1 VGTTNRSAARL
12 RPPTTQLTPT
22 FGLVHNHCASRS
34 VRFRPYNT
42 ITDGNAVTRTG
53 IANILGIWDYL
64 KNSGLHPE
72 SKNMGLT
79 WVGQVGGKREGRKDP
94 RAQSPPSANYLNP
107 TATTCQSRPCVWE
120 AWRMQLTTPLLQIMR
135 VPCCTPRVAMNNGVF
150 GPN

>member
-1 VGTTNRSAARL
+1 MHHQSIR
-12 RPPTTQLTPT
+12 RPPPPTQLTPS
-22 FGLVHNHCASRS
+22 FGSVHDHCTLLLVRC
-34 VRFRPYNT
+34 RPYNT

-79 WVGQVGGKREGRKDP
+79 WIGQVGGKREGRKDP
-94 RAQSPPSANYLNP
+94 RAQSPPSANDPSP
-107 TATTCQSRPCVWE
+107 TATPCQSRPACVWDVRGGRHATDDPPPPNSACAVLSPAGCDE
-120 AWRMQLTTPLLQIMR
+120 WR
-135 VPCCTPRVAMNNGVF
+135 VC